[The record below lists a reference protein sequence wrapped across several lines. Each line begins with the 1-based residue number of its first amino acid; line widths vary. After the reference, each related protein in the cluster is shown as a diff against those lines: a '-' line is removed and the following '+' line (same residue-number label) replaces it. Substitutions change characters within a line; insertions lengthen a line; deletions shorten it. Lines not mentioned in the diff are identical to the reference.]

1 MLTGL
6 QSLADVSAGRFD
18 PAHDLDDDRD
28 LRILYDLIPV
38 RSEGTSGFSEGRFVL
53 EKDIEH
59 RPNGASGDHNVSSA
73 APSHISS
80 TAVVGR
86 TEIPS
91 CVQVSLSTKPPCFYL
106 EVVYC
111 NKLIDAV
118 ISRKS

>member
-1 MLTGL
+1 MNAGIAGVSRMIERLDL
-6 QSLADVSAGRFD
+6 ASKRSSSL
-18 PAHDLDDDRD
+18 
-28 LRILYDLIPV
+28 LIPV

-91 CVQVSLSTKPPCFYL
+91 CVQVSPSTKPPCFYL